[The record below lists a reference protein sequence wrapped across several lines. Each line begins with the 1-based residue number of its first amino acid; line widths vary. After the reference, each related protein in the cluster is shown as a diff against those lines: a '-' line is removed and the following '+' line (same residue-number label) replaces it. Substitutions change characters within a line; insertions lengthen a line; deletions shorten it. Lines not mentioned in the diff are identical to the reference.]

1 MFETIEAQL
10 SALRG
15 RHAELTGI
23 LSAPRPDNTE
33 KTRTE
38 RQSMREEL
46 QAVEGAISQTER
58 DLVAAEIAA
67 PTALRAQWAT
77 IAEQDRAAVVE
88 ALATVGHRA
97 WRAVLASG
105 GLITFQDW
113 LVELYP
119 EIEGRILNGARD
131 NSLLLSGPITDAPDL
146 PESLALSTALSPE
159 RRATLRR
166 EIEQAGA

>member
-15 RHAELTGI
+15 RHAELSAI
-23 LSAPRPDNTE
+23 LSVPRPDNTE

-46 QAVEGAISQTER
+46 QAVEGAIAQTER
-58 DLVAAEIAA
+58 DLAAAEIAA
-67 PTALRAQWAT
+67 PAALRAQWGA

-97 WRAVLASG
+97 WRAVIAS
-105 GLITFQDW
+105 
-113 LVELYP
+113 
-119 EIEGRILNGARD
+119 
-131 NSLLLSGPITDAPDL
+131 
-146 PESLALSTALSPE
+146 
-159 RRATLRR
+159 
-166 EIEQAGA
+166 